1 MRTFA
6 SVRLLTPLLWAV
18 LGIDGG
24 PIFQILAVENL
35 GLSAAALGIA
45 FGCGVVSLPFQ
56 VLAARMPLQR
66 ARRNVQWFLVIA
78 AIQAW
83 LLATLVA
90 IGATGTLAVVALVV
104 TVTAEITVSVLFVTA
119 WQPLLSAQ
127 VSSVDRQRINALWT
141 GVGRGVLAGALVLFT
156 ALGATFR
163 AAFLVVVGVLALV
176 GAAGLTRIEGPGQ
189 SVNTPADQP
198 EPTGK
203 QPPGQSL
210 RHIFVVLGLIN
221 GGALPLWLVYLDH
234 VLWPTANLG
243 VIAACQTLTSMVVL
257 LAWRPTT
264 RDVGQRAWH
273 AVIVTVGAAV
283 LIAVL
288 RSPVD
293 DSFSQAAIIA
303 GTVLIS
309 GSTMLATIALLELAH
324 RTVTMSN
331 AVRAFTLLDVVGS
344 TTLQGGLLV
353 GGVLVTASASTT
365 RWLLDPYRLYV
376 LLCAV
381 GAVAAMQRL
390 RAVRC

>member
-1 MRTFA
+1 M
-6 SVRLLTPLLWAV
+6 LTPLLWAV

-104 TVTAEITVSVLFVTA
+104 TVTAEIAGSVLFATA

-163 AAFLVVVGVLALV
+163 VAFLVVVGVLALV
-176 GAAGLTRIEGPGQ
+176 GAAGLTWIEVPGQ
-189 SVNTPADQP
+189 SVDTPADQP
-198 EPTGK
+198 ERTGK

-210 RHIFVVLGLIN
+210 RHIFVVLGVIN
-221 GGALPLWLVYLDH
+221 GGALPLWLVYLDR

-243 VIAACQTLTSMVVL
+243 IIAACQTLTSMVVL

-273 AVIVTVGAAV
+273 AVVVTVGAAV

-288 RSPVD
+288 RSPVN

-324 RTVTMSN
+324 RTVTMYD
-331 AVRAFTLLDVVGS
+331 AVRAFTLLDVVAS
-344 TTLQGGLLV
+344 TTLQVGLLV

-365 RWLLDPYRLYV
+365 HWLLDPYRLYV

-390 RAVRC
+390 RAVR